1 MNIEKINSQTYS
13 VALYMRLSKEDYKKG
28 ESESISNQRKILN
41 LFLKENKNFK
51 LYDEYIDDGFTGT
64 NFDRPSFKRML
75 KDIEDK
81 KVNLVLTKSLARF
94 GRDYIDGG
102 RFIEDY
108 FAEHE
113 IRFIAVLDDVDTFL
127 DKNCDTVA
135 IKNIINDSFARDTS
149 KNVKKTKNNK
159 KKEGFYYISVAPFG
173 YKKIDK
179 AGHLEIDRNQAEI
192 IKRIYKLFLSGMGT
206 YQIACLLNA
215 EKILTPR
222 INDGYE

>member
-108 FAEHE
+108 FAE
-113 IRFIAVLDDVDTFL
+113 
-127 DKNCDTVA
+127 
-135 IKNIINDSFARDTS
+135 
-149 KNVKKTKNNK
+149 
-159 KKEGFYYISVAPFG
+159 
-173 YKKIDK
+173 
-179 AGHLEIDRNQAEI
+179 
-192 IKRIYKLFLSGMGT
+192 
-206 YQIACLLNA
+206 
-215 EKILTPR
+215 
-222 INDGYE
+222 